1 MLQFSDFIASS
12 SFNSV
17 VSNSKTAL
25 KIYNE
30 IIWRDEVRI
39 GFVDLSNAGLPALS
53 VCTKEI
59 EQICSSGTSDLDLTN
74 PTVKQTIGR
83 MVSASMEPFGYV
95 SRKGRKAR
103 MPQSLNAKFFK
114 YAHIFDYVGG
124 ETQRIERRIVD
135 I

>member
-1 MLQFSDFIASS
+1 MLQFSDFVASS
-12 SFNSV
+12 SFNTV
-17 VSNSKTAL
+17 VANSKTAL

-39 GFVDLSNAGLPALS
+39 GLVYLSNARLPALS
-53 VCTKEI
+53 ACAKEI
-59 EQICSSGTSDLDLTN
+59 EQICSSGASDLDLTN

-103 MPQSLNAKFFK
+103 MPQSLNVKFFK
-114 YAHIFDYVGG
+114 YAHVFDYAGG
-124 ETQRIERRIVD
+124 EKQKIERRIVN